1 MTKKRKKLPQLH
13 PSLELMDSH
22 CHLDM
27 DSYAEDLDTVLESAA
42 KNGVTTIIT
51 IGIDITSSN
60 KAVEI
65 ARAYDMVHAT
75 VGIHPHY
82 SEKADDIVYQQFT
95 KLIQTESSHIVG
107 YGEIGLDYV
116 KNYAPKHTQQK
127 VFRDQL
133 EIAKQ
138 FNLPVIIHDREAHDD
153 TLAILREAAP
163 FPSGGIMHC
172 FSGDTEYAGKVF
184 DLGFHISIPGIVTF
198 KNAHDLK
205 EVAAN
210 APLERLLLE
219 TDGPFLA
226 PVPYRGKRNQPLFLL
241 YTAAEVAALRNI
253 SLEELA
259 RITTENGKKLFSLT

>member
-1 MTKKRKKLPQLH
+1 MTKKRKELPQLS
-13 PSLELMDSH
+13 PSQELMDTH

-27 DSYAEDLDTVLESAA
+27 ESYAEDLDTILASAA
-42 KNGVTTIIT
+42 KGGVTTVVT
-51 IGIDITSSN
+51 IGIDITSSR

-65 ARAYDMVHAT
+65 ARTYDMVHAA
-75 VGIHPHY
+75 VGIHPHD
-82 SEKADDIVYQQFT
+82 SEGADDTVYQQLAE
-95 KLIQTESSHIVG
+95 LIQRASSHIVG

-116 KNYAPKHTQQK
+116 KNYAPKKTQQQ

-153 TLAILREAAP
+153 TLAILTEAGP
-163 FPSGGIMHC
+163 FSSGGIMHC
-172 FSGDTEYAGKVF
+172 FSGDMDYADKVL
-184 DLGFHISIPGIVTF
+184 DLGFYISIPGIVTF

-210 APLERLLLE
+210 APLDRLLLE
-219 TDGPFLA
+219 TDGPFLT
-226 PVPYRGKRNQPLFLL
+226 PVPYRGKRNEPLFLL
-241 YTAAEVAALRNI
+241 YTAEEVAALRAI

-259 RITTENGKKLFSLT
+259 RVTTENGKKLFSLI

>member
-1 MTKKRKKLPQLH
+1 MTKKRKRLPQLL
-13 PSLELMDSH
+13 PSAELMDSH

-27 DSYAEDLDTVLESAA
+27 DSYAEDLDTVLETAA
-42 KNGVTTIIT
+42 KSGVTSVIT
-51 IGIDITSSN
+51 IGIDITSSR

-65 ARAYDMVHAT
+65 AKTYDMVHAA
-75 VGIHPHY
+75 VGIHPHD
-82 SEKADDIVYQQFT
+82 SGQADDAVYQQFIT
-95 KLIQTESSHIVG
+95 LIETAPSHIVG

-116 KNYAPKHTQQK
+116 KNYAPKKTQQK

-133 EIAKQ
+133 EIAKK

-153 TLAILREAAP
+153 TLTILKEAGP
-163 FPSGGIMHC
+163 FPRGGIMHC
-172 FSGDTEYAGKVF
+172 FSGDMEYADKVL

-198 KNAHDLK
+198 KNAHELK
-205 EVAAN
+205 KVAAN

-226 PVPYRGKRNQPLFLL
+226 PTPYRGKRNQPLFLL
-241 YTAAEVAALRNI
+241 YTAEQVAELREI

-259 RITTENGKKLFSLT
+259 QATTENGKNLFSLT